1 MKRSLITG
9 NRDNRAKRTVLT
21 LSVTAFMSVFF
32 FLSLSPAASWDPAD
46 TLKSY
51 LAENY
56 PWEEIEVHNVRVA
69 GTLSNDPP
77 ERIFVE
83 KGPIGNAVFSFI
95 SRDSKRTIVKA
106 KVRAFGL
113 VVKSKRSFK
122 RNHVLGADDV
132 YVAKMDVRKMPG
144 SSVQYPSD
152 IVGKSLKRS
161 IMANIPIVEGMIE
174 LFEVVERGQMVVLLI
189 NNNGLSIRAA
199 GMTKEK
205 GYVGMPVRAIN
216 QTSKKEV
223 NGVLIDEK
231 TVKIEL

>member
-1 MKRSLITG
+1 MNNNQKTVTS
-9 NRDNRAKRTVLT
+9 DNRIRRTVCTIIVPAVISVLFL
-21 LSVTAFMSVFF
+21 LSTC
-32 FLSLSPAASWDPAD
+32 PAASWDPAD

-56 PWEEIEVHNVRVA
+56 PWEEIQIHNVRVA
-69 GTLSNDPP
+69 GRLPHDPP
-77 ERIFVE
+77 ERIYVE

-95 SRDSKRTIVKA
+95 SGESKRTIVKA
-106 KVRAFGL
+106 NVRAFGL

-122 RNHVLGADDV
+122 RNHVIEADDV
-132 YVAKMDVRKMPG
+132 YVTQMDVRKMPG

-152 IVGKSLKRS
+152 IIGKSFKRS

-174 LFEVVERGQMVVLLI
+174 VSETVDRGTMVVLLI
-189 NNNGLSIRAA
+189 NNNGLIIRAA

-205 GYVGMPVRAIN
+205 GYVGMPVRAMN
-216 QTSKKEV
+216 LTSKKEV